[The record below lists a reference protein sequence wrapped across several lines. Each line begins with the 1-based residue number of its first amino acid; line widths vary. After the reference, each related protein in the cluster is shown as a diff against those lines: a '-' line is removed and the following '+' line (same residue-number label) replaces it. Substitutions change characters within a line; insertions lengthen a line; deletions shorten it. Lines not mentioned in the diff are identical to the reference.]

1 MSRVLSVF
9 CGIWHDR
16 SGVAGLEFAIVGS
29 ALLTLILGTVEVSN
43 AIRLQAKLN
52 VAAGQLAEYVAG
64 QSSVIAGQSA
74 TAPAGTLTDLCN
86 GAAMNLAPYPVG
98 ALSADIVSLT
108 NDHPSN
114 RETMQ
119 VTTCNSRGRNC
130 QTSTQ
135 PSTDSTTVK
144 TYLDWENTSSCAT
157 TASSA
162 LALAG
167 AFPLANNPLSLL
179 TKSGTPATDS
189 NDTTNLKY
197 GFSAVVVKAQ
207 YNYTNVLTFFLGQ
220 TINFTAVAAAR
231 PRSNTT
237 IQCTNTDLITP
248 CPASS

>member
-1 MSRVLSVF
+1 MRRVPFAWRDL
-9 CGIWHDR
+9 WHDR
-16 SGVAGLEFAIVGS
+16 SGVAGLEFALVGS

-52 VAAGQLAEYVAG
+52 VAAGQLAELVAG
-64 QSSVIAGQSA
+64 QSSVVAGQASA
-74 TAPAGTLTDLCN
+74 TAPAGTLADLCN
-86 GAAMNLAPYPVG
+86 GAAMNLAPYPVS

-114 RETMQ
+114 RNVQTTT
-119 VTTCNSRGRNC
+119 TTCFYWYC
-130 QTSTQ
+130 WTTTTQ
-135 PSTDSTTVK
+135 STDSTTVN
-144 TYLDWENTSSCAT
+144 TYLDWESTSPCAT

-179 TKSGTPATDS
+179 TKSGAPATDA
-189 NDTTNLKY
+189 NDTANLKY

-207 YNYTNVLTFFLGQ
+207 YSYANVLTFFLGR
-220 TINFTAVAAAR
+220 TINFTAVAVAR

-237 IQCTNTDLITP
+237 IQCTQTDG
-248 CPASS
+248 SSCSAGS

>member
-1 MSRVLSVF
+1 MRRILSV
-9 CGIWHDR
+9 CHDIWNDR
-16 SGVAGLEFAIVGS
+16 SGVAGLEFAIIGS
-29 ALLTLILGTVEVSN
+29 TLLTLILGTVEISN

-52 VAAGQLAEYVAG
+52 VAAGQLAEFVAG
-64 QSSVIAGQSA
+64 QSSVVAGPWSA
-74 TAPAGTLTDLCN
+74 SAAAGTLADLCN

-114 RETMQ
+114 RNVQTQ
-119 VTTCNSRGRNC
+119 TTTCYWWYC
-130 QTSTQ
+130 FTTTTQ
-135 PSTDSTTVK
+135 STDSTTVN
-144 TYLDWENTSSCAT
+144 TYLDWESNSPCAT

-179 TKSGTPATDS
+179 TKSGAPATDAS
-189 NDTTNLKY
+189 DTTNLKY

-207 YNYTNVLTFFLGQ
+207 YSYANVLTFFLGQ
-220 TINFTAVAAAR
+220 TINFSAVAVAR

-237 IQCTNTDLITP
+237 IQCTQTDG
-248 CPASS
+248 SSCSAGS